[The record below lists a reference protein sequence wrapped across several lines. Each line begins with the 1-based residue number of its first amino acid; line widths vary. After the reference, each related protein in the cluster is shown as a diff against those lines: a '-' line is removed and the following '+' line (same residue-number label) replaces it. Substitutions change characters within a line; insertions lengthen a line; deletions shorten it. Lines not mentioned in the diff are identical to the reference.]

1 MSAYIHT
8 QIHVSYSCT
17 FNSSILWIS
26 ASPCIAN
33 VSSRQNTFQYVYND
47 DDDDDDVIYSQR
59 KPEINSD
66 ALQALVIQVL

>member
-1 MSAYIHT
+1 MSAYIHI

-47 DDDDDDVIYSQR
+47 DDDDDDVISQR